1 MDSTTL
7 SRDKSLEL
15 LSSMLK
21 NECLLGNVVRQELV
35 SMIPALLLDVKAS
48 HSVID
53 QIGHRIFPTSVI
65 NLLLRWI
72 GHRHV
77 CSTGK
82 QDRTAAFSHAG

>member
-48 HSVID
+48 HLVIISSPD
-53 QIGHRIFPTSVI
+53 IYSRDRLMLLHLYC
-65 NLLLRWI
+65 NLQCILHFI
-72 GHRHV
+72 SISYVG
-77 CSTGK
+77 
-82 QDRTAAFSHAG
+82 